1 MDFDS
6 ELDEEYGPNLTCH
19 SYFLLPPFLK
29 GVCLHLSSAGEMSR
43 LNVPTS
49 EAWGLYR
56 TIQYDG

>member
-43 LNVPTS
+43 LHVPTS

-56 TIQYDG
+56 TI